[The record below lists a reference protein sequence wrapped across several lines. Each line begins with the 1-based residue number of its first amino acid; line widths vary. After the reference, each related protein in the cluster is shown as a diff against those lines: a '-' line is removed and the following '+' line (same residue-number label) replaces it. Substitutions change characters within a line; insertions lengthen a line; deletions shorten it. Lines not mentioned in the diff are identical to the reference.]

1 MTDAELLLGTWIM
14 EGEEEI
20 RTAEFHADG
29 TLLYTIDIAGRTIAL
44 NLRWRVEKNVL
55 ITDEE
60 LRSGYDFLDADTLVL
75 RTEEEA
81 FTFRRHGSA

>member
-1 MTDAELLLGTWIM
+1 MTDTELLIGTWIM

-20 RTAEFHADG
+20 RTAEFHPDG
-29 TLLYTIDIAGRTIAL
+29 TLHYTIDVAGRTIEL
-44 NLRWRVEKNVL
+44 HLRWRVEGYVL
-55 ITDEE
+55 VTDND

>member
-1 MTDAELLLGTWIM
+1 MRDADLLVGTWIM

-20 RTAEFHADG
+20 RTAEFHDDG
-29 TLLYTIDIAGRTIAL
+29 TLLYTIDVAGRTIVL
-44 NLRWRVEKNVL
+44 NLRWRVDQGVL
-55 ITDEE
+55 VTDNE

-81 FTFRRHGSA
+81 FTFRRYGAA

>member
-29 TLLYTIDIAGRTIAL
+29 TLNYSIDVAGRTIAL
-44 NLRWRVEKNVL
+44 YLRWRIDNGVL
-55 ITDEE
+55 VTDND